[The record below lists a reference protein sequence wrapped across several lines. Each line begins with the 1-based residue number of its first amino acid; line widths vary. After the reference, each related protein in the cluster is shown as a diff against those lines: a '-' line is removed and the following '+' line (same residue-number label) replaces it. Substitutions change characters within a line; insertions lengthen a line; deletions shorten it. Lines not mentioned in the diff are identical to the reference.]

1 MIKTVSLFLA
11 HVLVLVVLLTTF
23 GVLGLRREEQEEQ
36 ERFTGVLEQGV
47 TLQILDNDTAKETG
61 YLSELLAAFNEE
73 YAEYGIRAV
82 DANMGAYT
90 DLEKL
95 GPAGYGPDVVY
106 QANDVLMRYAEN
118 RHIQP
123 LPTDE
128 MEVYDAIPEQAWD
141 AYQSV
146 MQGIEYT
153 FAIPVNI
160 QEPLLYYRKDLL
172 PENWESEWD
181 DDHNGIPDMVENWSD
196 LYAFSA
202 EIKASSGGKKF
213 GYMKSLND
221 QYFAAGYFLSY
232 GGYIFGKDEETGK
245 SDTEDIGLSAGE
257 SYKGARIIRQL
268 ATIMDN
274 NCADDTI
281 TTSAYELLG
290 DGTYF
295 ATMTTPDVYESFV
308 ENFASAWKRSH
319 RDWTDEEVD
328 AYVRENLV
336 MTKVPAL
343 PVSGDLTD
351 RDGERMDMTVMGGIN
366 GYAISSYTKA
376 PNAAL
381 AFLEFAT
388 SEEWVSR
395 RCELLGIVSAR
406 TDVAQEQGGVAEDV
420 YADLLADRIYIMPG
434 DRAMSQ
440 VWSSF
445 GSLLR
450 FIAEDGLQN
459 GTAYDTD
466 EKLIAAMRALDDE
479 IYTAIHTLQS

>member
-1 MIKTVSLFLA
+1 MKKTLALFLA
-11 HVLVLVVLLTTF
+11 HAFIILALLSAF
-23 GVLGLRREEQEEQ
+23 GVLGLQRDEQEEQ
-36 ERFTGVLEQGV
+36 ERFTGVLERNV

-61 YLSELLAAFNEE
+61 YLDELLSAFNAA
-73 YAEYGIRAV
+73 YAEYGIKAV

-123 LPTDE
+123 LPVQD
-128 MEVYDAIPEQAWD
+128 MEVCSEIPAQAWD
-141 AYQSV
+141 AYSSV
-146 MQGIEYT
+146 FGGEEYV
-153 FAIPVNI
+153 FAVPVNV

-172 PENWESEWD
+172 PENWKEEWD
-181 DDHNGIPDMVENWSD
+181 DDKNGVPDMVENWAD

-202 EIKASSGGKKF
+202 EIKASSNGAKY

-232 GGYIFGKDEETGK
+232 GAYIFGKDEETGEY
-245 SDTEDIGLSAGE
+245 DTQDIGLSAGE

-268 ATIMDN
+268 ASVMDN
-274 NCADDTI
+274 NCAEDTI

-290 DGTYF
+290 NGTYF

-308 ENFASAWKRSH
+308 DEFASSWSRTH
-319 RDWTDEEVD
+319 RDWSDGEVD

-351 RDGERMDMTVMGGIN
+351 RDGETKEMTVMGGIN

-381 AFLEFAT
+381 AFLEFA
-388 SEEWVSR
+388 SSKEWVQR
-395 RCELLGIVSAR
+395 RCELLGIVPAR
-406 TDVAQEQGGVAEDV
+406 TDVMEEEGGISADV
-420 YADLLADRIYIMPG
+420 YDDLVSDRIYIMPG
-434 DRAMSQ
+434 ERAMSQ
-440 VWSSF
+440 VWASF

-450 FIAEDGLQN
+450 FIAEDGLQR
-459 GTAYDTD
+459 GSAYDTD
-466 EKLIAAMRALDDE
+466 SKLIAAMEALDEE
-479 IYTAIHTLQS
+479 IYNAIHILS

>member
-1 MIKTVSLFLA
+1 MTKTLSLFLA
-11 HVLVLVVLLTTF
+11 HAFIVIAVLTTF
-23 GVLGLRREEQEEQ
+23 GVLGLQREDQEAQ
-36 ERFTGVLEQGV
+36 ERFTGVLEENV

-61 YLSELLAAFNEE
+61 YLDELLSAFNEE
-73 YAEYGIRAV
+73 YAQYGIKAV

-123 LPTDE
+123 LPAE
-128 MEVYDAIPEQAWD
+128 SMEVYAEIPSEAWD
-141 AYQSV
+141 AYQST
-146 MQGIEYT
+146 MEGTEYT
-153 FAIPVNI
+153 FAVPVNV

-172 PENWESEWD
+172 PENWQEEWD
-181 DDHNGIPDMVENWSD
+181 DDKNGVPDMVENWAD

-202 EIKASSGGKKF
+202 EIKASSNGTKF

-232 GGYIFGKDEETGK
+232 GGYIFGKDETGAF
-245 SDTEDIGLSAGE
+245 DTEDIGLSAGE

-268 ATIMDN
+268 AAIMDN

-290 DGTYF
+290 NGTYF

-308 ENFASAWKRSH
+308 ENFASSWSRTH
-319 RDWTDEEVD
+319 RDWTEEEVD

-343 PVSGDLTD
+343 PVSGDLYD
-351 RDGERMDMTVMGGIN
+351 REGETMDMTVMGGIN
-366 GYAISSYTKA
+366 GYAVSSYTKA

-381 AFLEFAT
+381 AFLEFA
-388 SEEWVSR
+388 SRKEWIAR
-395 RCELLGIVSAR
+395 RCELLGIVPAR
-406 TDVAQEQGGVAEDV
+406 ADVVEEEGGVAEDV
-420 YADLLADRIYIMPG
+420 FDDLLNGRIYIMPG
-434 DRAMSQ
+434 ERAMTQ
-440 VWSSF
+440 VWASL

-450 FIAEDGLQN
+450 FIAEDGLAN
-459 GTAYDTD
+459 GTAYNTD
-466 EKLIAAMRALDDE
+466 DKLIAAMKKLDED
-479 IYTAIHTLQS
+479 IYSAIHTLS

>member
-1 MIKTVSLFLA
+1 MKKTLSLFLA
-11 HVLVLVVLLTTF
+11 HILIIVAVIATF
-23 GVLGLRREEQEEQ
+23 GALGLQRAEQEEK
-36 ERFTGVLEQGV
+36 EAFTGVLEEGV

-61 YLSELLAAFNEE
+61 YLDELLTAFNEA
-73 YAEYGIRAV
+73 YASYGIKAV

-123 LPTDE
+123 LPLE
-128 MEVYDAIPEQAWD
+128 SLEAYDSIPAEAWD

-146 MQGIEYT
+146 VAGEEYT
-153 FAIPVNI
+153 FAVPVNV

-172 PENWESEWD
+172 PENWETEWD
-181 DDHNGIPDMVENWSD
+181 DDRNGVPDMVENWTD
-196 LYAFSA
+196 LFAFSA
-202 EIKASSGGKKF
+202 QIKSESNGTKF

-232 GGYIFGKDEETGK
+232 GAYIFGQNESGEYDI
-245 SDTEDIGLSAGE
+245 EDIGLSAGE
-257 SYKGARIIRQL
+257 AYKGVQIIRQL

-274 NCADDTI
+274 NCADDTV

-290 DGTYF
+290 NGTYF

-308 ENFASAWKRSH
+308 ENFASSWSRAH
-319 RDWTDEEVD
+319 RDWTEEEVD

-351 RDGERMDMTVMGGIN
+351 RDGETMDMTVMGGIN
-366 GYAISSYTKA
+366 GYAISSYTKS
-376 PNAAL
+376 PNASL
-381 AFLEFAT
+381 AFVEFAA
-388 SEEWVSR
+388 SEEWVRR
-395 RCELLGIVSAR
+395 RCELLGIVPAR
-406 TDVAQEQGGVAEDV
+406 SDVVKTEGEVAASV
-420 YADLLADRIYIMPG
+420 YDDLLSDRIYIMPG
-434 DRAMSQ
+434 ERAMTQ
-440 VWSSF
+440 VWASF

-450 FIAEDGLQN
+450 FVAEDGLQN
-459 GTAYDTD
+459 GGAYDTT
-466 EKLIAAMRALDDE
+466 EKCKAAVEALDEE
-479 IYTAIHTLQS
+479 IYSAIHMLS